1 MSSIVFISSLDK
13 AEQQRWLTG
22 LKKLLPAETI
32 LLPDMYSAAQ
42 AAEVD
47 IAIVANPDPS
57 ILNDFPNLVWVQSLW
72 AGVEALV
79 PCISQYNQP
88 RDSDK
93 QLQLVR
99 LLDPQL
105 ADTMAE
111 AVLAW
116 TLYLHRNMPQ
126 YATQQR
132 QKLWRQR
139 PCARAQETR
148 VTVLGAGELGLASI
162 KVLLQQNYN
171 VSCWSR
177 REKNIALV
185 NNFSS
190 LEQLPQALAQTD
202 ILVNLLPLTVATK
215 GLLNKPLLS
224 NLCAGAK
231 LINFS
236 RAAVVD
242 HPALLEMLDSG
253 KIGHAVLDVFEQEP
267 LAPSS
272 PLWEHPQITLLPHIS
287 APTNMA
293 TATGVVAGNI
303 LLYRAETVLPA
314 TVNLRQGY

>member
-1 MSSIVFISSLDK
+1 MSYIVFISTLDS
-13 AEQQRWLTG
+13 AEQTQWLAR
-22 LKKLLPAETI
+22 LKNLLPAEEI
-32 LLPDMYSAAQ
+32 LLPDMFSVVQ

-57 ILNDFPNLVWVQSLW
+57 ILYNFPNLVWVQSLW

-79 PCISQYNQP
+79 PSISQHNKQ
-88 RDSDK
+88 RDPAK

-99 LLDPQL
+99 LLDSQL

-132 QKLWRQR
+132 QKLWRQL
-139 PCARAQETR
+139 PCATAQETR
-148 VTVLGAGELGLASI
+148 VTVLGTGELGLASI

-177 REKNIALV
+177 SEKNIASV

-202 ILVNLLPLTVATK
+202 ILINLLPLTASTNR
-215 GLLNKPLLS
+215 LLNKRLLS

-236 RAAVVD
+236 RGAVVD
-242 HPALLEMLDSG
+242 YPALLELLDSG
-253 KIGHAVLDVFEQEP
+253 RISHAVLDVFEQEP
-267 LAPSS
+267 LASYS

-287 APTNMA
+287 APTNMT
-293 TATGVVAGNI
+293 TATRTVAGNI
-303 LLYRAETVLPA
+303 LQYRGNKVLPT
-314 TVNLRQGY
+314 TVNLSRGY

>member
-1 MSSIVFISSLDK
+1 MFSV
-13 AEQQRWLTG
+13 
-22 LKKLLPAETI
+22 
-32 LLPDMYSAAQ
+32 AQ

-47 IAIVANPDPS
+47 IAIVANPDPI
-57 ILNDFPNLVWVQSLW
+57 ILRNFPNLIWVQSLW

-79 PCISQYNQP
+79 PSMRQHNQQ
-88 RDSDK
+88 REQAD
-93 QLQLVR
+93 QLQLVK
-99 LLDPQL
+99 LVDPQM

-116 TLYLHRNMPQ
+116 TMYLHRNMPQ

-132 QKLWRQR
+132 QKLWRQV
-139 PCARAQETR
+139 PCLTAQETR

-162 KVLLQQNYN
+162 KVLLRQNYN

-177 REKNIALV
+177 SEKRIASV

-202 ILVNLLPLTVATK
+202 ILVNLLPLTAATN

-236 RAAVVD
+236 RGAVVD
-242 HPALLEMLDSG
+242 HPSLLELLDSG
-253 KIGHAVLDVFEQEP
+253 KISHAVLDVFEQEP
-267 LAPSS
+267 LASNS
-272 PLWEHPQITLLPHIS
+272 PLWGHPQITLLPHIS
-287 APTNMA
+287 APTNMT
-293 TATGVVAGNI
+293 TATRVVAGNI
-303 LLYRAETVLPA
+303 LQYRAGKVLPT
-314 TVNLRQGY
+314 TVNLSQGY